1 MCATTVFCNLTVRGT
16 EKLRKTMLVKN
27 ITFSTCKMELVIQY
41 SKKLTL
47 KETVKFV
54 FCKVLKL
61 KMEKTVC
68 RHHLA

>member
-1 MCATTVFCNLTVRGT
+1 MCVTSVFCNLTVRGT
-16 EKLRKTMLVKN
+16 EKLRKTMLMKN
-27 ITFSTCKMELVIQY
+27 ITFSTCKMKFVIRY

-47 KETVKFV
+47 KETVKFL

-68 RHHLA
+68 RHRLA